1 MTEHATDL
9 PRRVAVSYTRPVMM
23 PARAR
28 AAVAAAAA
36 LAALGCFLL
45 PDEEEVLSPEL
56 LQAPQI
62 TFRTVV
68 AELGAIERKTIVT
81 GQFVY
86 REQHPVF
93 FRDRAGPLR
102 ALHVDWGDAVE
113 AGQLLAELDTAALLD
128 RIALQE
134 LDLRRAEL
142 LHQRAVAT
150 GADRFSVALAALDL
164 ERARLLLTQLQDEL
178 ARSRLFAPIAGRV
191 VYLAT
196 MQPGQEVAAFR
207 TVVQV
212 ADPSDL
218 VLSYR
223 GQQRRDFIAGAAVS
237 VQMAGATYPGEVIAT
252 PASAPP
258 DATEEEA
265 GRVLFRVDGL
275 PPRVTAG
282 ASAVVHLVLE
292 RREGVMV
299 VPRSVVET
307 YVNRT
312 YVQVLEDG
320 LPVERDVEVGIETP
334 TRAEIRTGLSA
345 GEAVILR

>member
-1 MTEHATDL
+1 MV
-9 PRRVAVSYTRPVMM
+9 PYTRPVMM
-23 PARAR
+23 PACVRAAL
-28 AAVAAAAA
+28 AAVAA
-36 LAALGCFLL
+36 LAVLGCFLL
-45 PDEEEVLSPEL
+45 PDEEEVLSTDL

-62 TFRTVV
+62 SFRTEV

-102 ALHVDWGDAVE
+102 AIHVGWGDAVE
-113 AGQLLAELDTAALLD
+113 AGQLLAELDTQALLD

-134 LDLRRAEL
+134 LEQRRADL

-150 GADRFSVALAALDL
+150 GADRFAVGLAELDL
-164 ERARLLLTQLQDEL
+164 KRARLVLSQLRGEL
-178 ARSRLFAPIAGRV
+178 DRSRLFAPIAGRV
-191 VYLAT
+191 VYIAAV
-196 MQPGQEVAAFR
+196 QPGEQVVAFR

-218 VLSYR
+218 VLGYR
-223 GQQRRDFIAGAAVS
+223 GQQARDFIVGAAVN
-237 VQMAGATYPGEVIAT
+237 VEMAGATYPGEVIAT
-252 PASAPP
+252 PASAPR
-258 DATEEEA
+258 DATDEEA
-265 GRVLFRVDGL
+265 DRVLIRVDGL

-292 RREGVMV
+292 RREGVVV

-320 LPVERDVEVGIETP
+320 LPVERDVEVGIQTP
-334 TRAEIRTGLSA
+334 TRAEIRSGLSA
-345 GEAVILR
+345 GEAVVLR

>member
-1 MTEHATDL
+1 MRT
-9 PRRVAVSYTRPVMM
+9 S
-23 PARAR
+23 ARIALG
-28 AAVAAAAA
+28 AAAA

-45 PDEEEVLSPEL
+45 PDEEEVLSTDL
-56 LQAPQI
+56 LPAPQI
-62 TFRTVV
+62 TFRTEV
-68 AELGAIERKTIVT
+68 AELDAIERKTIVT

-113 AGQLLAELDTAALLD
+113 AGQLLAELDTSALLD

-134 LDLRRAEL
+134 LDLRRAEV
-142 LHQRAVAT
+142 LHQRALAT
-150 GADRFSVALAALDL
+150 DADRFTVALAELDL
-164 ERARLLLTQLQDEL
+164 ERARLILSQLRNEL
-178 ARSRLFAPIAGRV
+178 GRSRLFAPIAGRV
-191 VYLAT
+191 VYVASV
-196 MQPGQEVAAFR
+196 QPGEQVAAFR

-212 ADPSDL
+212 AEPSDL
-218 VLSYR
+218 VLGYR
-223 GQQRRDFIAGAAVS
+223 GQQARDFIVGAAVS
-237 VQMAGATYPGEVIAT
+237 VVMGGDTYAGEVIGT
-252 PASAPP
+252 PASAPR
-258 DATEEEA
+258 DATDEEA
-265 GRVLFRVDGL
+265 ERVLIRVDGL
-275 PPRVTAG
+275 SPRVTAG

-292 RREGVMV
+292 RREGVVV

-334 TRAEIRTGLSA
+334 TRAEIRSGLSA
-345 GEAVILR
+345 GEAVVLR

>member
-1 MTEHATDL
+1 MPEDL
-9 PRRVAVSYTRPVMM
+9 PWPGMVSYTRRVMM
-23 PARAR
+23 RASAR
-28 AAVAAAAA
+28 AALAATAA

-45 PDEEEVLSPEL
+45 PDEEEVLSPDL

-142 LHQRAVAT
+142 LHQRALAT
-150 GADRFSVALAALDL
+150 DADRFTVALAGLDL
-164 ERARLLLTQLQDEL
+164 ERARLLLSQLEDEL
-178 ARSRLFAPIAGRV
+178 GRSRLFAPIAGRV
-191 VYLAT
+191 VYVASV
-196 MQPGQEVAAFR
+196 QPGEQVAAFR

-218 VLSYR
+218 VLSYH
-223 GQQRRDFIAGAAVS
+223 GQQRRDFVAGTAVS
-237 VQMAGATYPGEVIAT
+237 VVMAGDTYAGEVIAT

-258 DATEEEA
+258 DATDDEA
-265 GRVLFRVDGL
+265 ARVLIRVDGL
-275 PPRVTAG
+275 PARVTAG

-292 RREGVMV
+292 RREGVVV

-334 TRAEIRTGLSA
+334 TRVEIRTGLSA
-345 GEAVILR
+345 GEAVVLR

>member
-1 MTEHATDL
+1 
-9 PRRVAVSYTRPVMM
+9 M
-23 PARAR
+23 PACAR
-28 AAVAAAAA
+28 AALAGVAA

-45 PDEEEVLSPEL
+45 PDEEEVLSPDL
-56 LQAPQI
+56 LHAPQI

-102 ALHVDWGDAVE
+102 ALYVDWGDAVE
-113 AGQLLAELDTAALLD
+113 AGQLLAELDTSALLD

-134 LDLRRAEL
+134 LELRRADL

-150 GADRFSVALAALDL
+150 GADRFAVGLAELDL
-164 ERARLLLTQLQDEL
+164 ERARLLLSQLRAEL

-191 VYLAT
+191 VYVASV
-196 MQPGQEVAAFR
+196 QPGEQVSAYR

-218 VLSYR
+218 VLGYH

-237 VQMAGATYPGEVIAT
+237 VVMAGGTYAGEVIAT
-252 PASAPP
+252 PASAPS
-258 DATEEEA
+258 DATDAEA
-265 GRVLFRVDGL
+265 ARVLIRVDGL

-282 ASAVVHLVLE
+282 TSAVVHLVLE
-292 RREGVMV
+292 RREGVVV

-334 TRAEIRTGLSA
+334 TRAEIRSGLSA
-345 GEAVILR
+345 GEAVVLR

>member
-1 MTEHATDL
+1 
-9 PRRVAVSYTRPVMM
+9 M
-23 PARAR
+23 PACAR
-28 AAVAAAAA
+28 AA
-36 LAALGCFLL
+36 LAAGALLATLGCFLL
-45 PDEEEVLSPEL
+45 PDEEEVLSTDL
-56 LQAPQI
+56 LPAPQI
-62 TFRTVV
+62 TFRTEV
-68 AELGAIERKTIVT
+68 AELDAIERKTIVT

-102 ALHVDWGDAVE
+102 ALHVGWGDTVE
-113 AGQLLAELDTAALLD
+113 AGQLLAELDTSVLLD

-134 LDLRRAEL
+134 LELRRADL

-150 GADRFSVALAALDL
+150 GADRFAVGLAELDL
-164 ERARLLLTQLQDEL
+164 ERARLLLSQLQAEL

-191 VYLAT
+191 VYLASV
-196 MQPGQEVAAFR
+196 QPGERVTAYQ

-212 ADPSDL
+212 ADPTDL
-218 VLSYR
+218 VLGYH
-223 GQQRRDFIAGAAVS
+223 GQQRRDFVAGAAVS
-237 VQMAGATYPGEVIAT
+237 VVMAGGTYAGEVIAT
-252 PASAPP
+252 PASVPP
-258 DATEEEA
+258 DATDEEA
-265 GRVLFRVDGL
+265 DRVLIRVDGL

-292 RREGVMV
+292 RREGVVV

-334 TRAEIRTGLSA
+334 TRAEIRSGLSA
-345 GEAVILR
+345 GEAVVLR